1 MERYIEFSQKSGWTL
16 LRKWLLH
23 AITFNWTKK
32 PSDTQYEVLIDL
44 IEAREAV
51 HEHRLTT
58 VSQFWLALAG
68 QASDLVRPF
77 PCSSFPA
84 TVNLTLSWYQ
94 TYLTKALSDY
104 LEASG
109 NAFPKI
115 QHVSSALFSPI
126 SYEALTTSM
135 STDI

>member
-1 MERYIEFSQKSGWTL
+1 M
-16 LRKWLLH
+16 LRKYLLH

-51 HEHRLTT
+51 QKDRLT

-68 QASDLVRPF
+68 QTLDLVRPF

-84 TVNLTLSWYQ
+84 KVNLTLCWYQ
-94 TYLTKALSDY
+94 TILETAFSDY

-115 QHVSSALFSPI
+115 QHVSSAFFFPI